1 MEKCIRK
8 AKKPL
13 ILNQKINLTSDK
25 KTNISMK
32 TYEPYEIK
40 KLSDLEYSFTTD
52 NHNLYRIVFK
62 FSDRFFEEHCSECR
76 DILEV
81 DIVCVEE
88 NLPKDYRIGI
98 TVFEIF
104 DEILSQS
111 CNGIMYRCDDS
122 DGRQCKRELQFD
134 KWYEDFNEDDN
145 IDRFAQSFC
154 DENACDKYYVLVD
167 KGCLNYEEIHD
178 SFNYRCRE
186 CNNE

>member
-1 MEKCIRK
+1 
-8 AKKPL
+8 
-13 ILNQKINLTSDK
+13 
-25 KTNISMK
+25 MK
-32 TYEPYEIK
+32 VYEPYEIK

-134 KWYEDFNEDDN
+134 KWYEDFNEYDN